1 MNVVDFTENNF
12 SNIPPKDSNIAA
24 SDDIEIV
31 QSSSK
36 NDDPEIAID
45 DQNEEFIVD
54 KDQSFYEEWSS
65 QKDYNNM
72 FSVKSPLKEES
83 CSIPSTNKAWD
94 ELWVQHSEDQY
105 NYHYELFRDFY
116 PNLEREASTDDDKSG
131 IDEDEKCKYCGRQN
145 CYFCIGNELDD
156 HALLGDALLNDVC
169 VEGII
174 PSFFLCVSS
183 GI

>member
-1 MNVVDFTENNF
+1 MNVVDSTENSS
-12 SNIPPKDSNIAA
+12 SNIPPKDS
-24 SDDIEIV
+24 DIEID

-36 NDDPEIAID
+36 IGDPEIPID
-45 DQNEEFIVD
+45 DQNEEEFIVD

-83 CSIPSTNKAWD
+83 CLIPSTNEAWD
-94 ELWVQHSEDQY
+94 KLWVQHSEDQY
-105 NYHYELFRDFY
+105 TYHYELFRDFY
-116 PNLEREASTDDDKSG
+116 PTLERREASTDDDKSG

-156 HALLGDALLNDVC
+156 HALLGDAFLNDAC
-169 VEGII
+169 AEGII
-174 PSFFLCVSS
+174 
-183 GI
+183 I